1 MWSLWGAIAGAIAG
15 SFLATL
21 ILRWEAGLSV
31 ASGRSRCDGCGRTLS
46 AWELVP
52 VVSGLLLRRC
62 ATCRAPIAGVHTL
75 VEIAS
80 AGLCAAAFA
89 LAPPI
94 AAAAWSVA
102 GLMLLTLA
110 MLDWRGLWL
119 PDALTL
125 PLAIGGLIAGG
136 LASGV
141 PTFDRVIG
149 GAAGWAVMAA
159 LGVVFR
165 RLRGVEGLGGGDPK
179 LAGAIGCWIGW
190 TPLPALW
197 AISGLLGLGLA
208 LLRPRPDE
216 GPILVP
222 FGTALALAAWPAW
235 WLIP

>member
-1 MWSLWGAIAGAIAG
+1 LWPLWGALAGAIAG

-31 ASGRSRCDGCGRTLS
+31 TSGRSRCDGCGRTLS
-46 AWELVP
+46 ARELVP

-62 ATCRAPIAGVHTL
+62 ATCRTPIAGLHTG

-89 LAPPI
+89 LAPPV
-94 AAAAWSVA
+94 AAAVWSVA
-102 GLMLLTLA
+102 GLMLLVLA

-125 PLAIGGLIAGG
+125 PLAILGLLAGG
-136 LASGV
+136 WASGV
-141 PTFDRVIG
+141 PTLDRVIG

-159 LGVVFR
+159 LGVGFR

-179 LAGAIGCWIGW
+179 LAGAVGCWIGW
-190 TPLPALW
+190 TPLPAFW
-197 AISGLLGLGLA
+197 ALAGLIGLA
-208 LLRPRPDE
+208 LAVARPRSGE

-222 FGTALALAAWPAW
+222 FGTALALAALPAW
-235 WLIP
+235 WLSP